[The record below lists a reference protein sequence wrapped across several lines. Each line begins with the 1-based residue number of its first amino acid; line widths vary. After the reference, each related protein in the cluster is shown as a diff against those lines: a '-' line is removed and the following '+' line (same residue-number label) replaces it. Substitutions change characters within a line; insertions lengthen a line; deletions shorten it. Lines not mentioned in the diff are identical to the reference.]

1 MGYSAKGMADMTRHK
16 GTPPAPFVERGG
28 VKFAIMK
35 LLKDRPRHGY
45 DIIRALG
52 EHSMGMYSPSA
63 GAIYPVLQSLDD
75 QGLLVSSAEGGKKVY
90 SLTPAGLDFL
100 VKNKDEAQRH
110 EARWFA
116 QLASVAGED
125 GEAWKAITAARDLV
139 EDLMSEVWATA
150 NVPVKRQEIRAVLEE
165 TVKRMRGIADR

>member
-1 MGYSAKGMADMTRHK
+1 MADVTRHR
-16 GTPPAPFVERGG
+16 GTPPAPFLERGG

-45 DIIRALG
+45 DIIRALE

-63 GAIYPVLQSLDD
+63 GAIYPVLQSLED
-75 QGLLVSSAEGGKKVY
+75 QGLLAASAEGAKKVY

-100 VKNKDEAQRH
+100 EVNKPEAQRH

-139 EDLMSEVWATA
+139 EDLMREVWATA
-150 NVPVKRQEIRAVLEE
+150 NVPDKRQQIRAVLEE
-165 TVKRMRGIADR
+165 TVTRMRDIADR